1 MCISSELTSL
11 KVIWYGDQLVW
22 NAHSY
27 LRLFP
32 VPITPI
38 CSSIDEVL
46 IAYQLWA
53 QCWREGRILTV
64 LSVCKLRH

>member
-1 MCISSELTSL
+1 MRKSIKSIGLTQVFCQLCIGSELTSL
-11 KVIWYGDQLVW
+11 KVIRYGDQLVW

-32 VPITPI
+32 LPITPI

-46 IAYQLWA
+46 IEYQLWA
-53 QCWREGRILTV
+53 QC
-64 LSVCKLRH
+64 

>member
-1 MCISSELTSL
+1 VGKSIGLTQVFCQMCISSELTSL

-32 VPITPI
+32 VPHN
-38 CSSIDEVL
+38 SHL
-46 IAYQLWA
+46 
-53 QCWREGRILTV
+53 
-64 LSVCKLRH
+64 